1 MQTLAKRT
9 GGNLLSLNFA
19 NQNDS
24 FRRIFQ
30 WLGEQIRSDYLAG
43 FYAPSPGQPKPHK
56 IEVAL
61 KDSKRGKL
69 AGSAQTIVY

>member
-9 GGNLLSLNFA
+9 GGNLLSLSFA

-30 WLGEQIRSDYLAG
+30 WLGEQIRSDYVAG
-43 FYAPSPGQPKPHK
+43 FYAPSPGKRKPHK
-56 IEVAL
+56 IEVVL

-69 AGSAQTIVY
+69 AGSAQTLVY

>member
-43 FYAPSPGQPKPHK
+43 FYAPSPENANHT
-56 IEVAL
+56 
-61 KDSKRGKL
+61 R
-69 AGSAQTIVY
+69 